1 MSDRAL
7 NMQATA
13 PEGYK
18 AVLGMEKYARANVE
32 PTLYHLIKTRA
43 SVINGCA
50 YCVDM
55 HTQDALKEGEDVRR
69 LFAVTAWWEVPDF
82 FTARER
88 AALALTDAVTRISE
102 GGVPDKVWAEVDALF
117 GEREAADLLFAIS
130 TINVWNRLAI
140 STHMQPP
147 NPPKAA

>member
-1 MSDRAL
+1 MRERAL

-18 AVLGMEKYARANVE
+18 AVLGLEKYARANVE
-32 PTLYHLIKTRA
+32 RTLYHLVKTRA

-50 YCVDM
+50 FCVDM
-55 HTQDALKEGEDVRR
+55 HTQDALAEGEDVRR
-69 LFAVTAWWEVPDF
+69 LFGVTAWREVPHF
-82 FTARER
+82 FNARER

-102 GGVPDKVWAEVDALF
+102 GGVPDDVWAEVHAVFD
-117 GEREAADLLFAIS
+117 EREAADLLLAIS

-140 STHMQPP
+140 STHMRPP